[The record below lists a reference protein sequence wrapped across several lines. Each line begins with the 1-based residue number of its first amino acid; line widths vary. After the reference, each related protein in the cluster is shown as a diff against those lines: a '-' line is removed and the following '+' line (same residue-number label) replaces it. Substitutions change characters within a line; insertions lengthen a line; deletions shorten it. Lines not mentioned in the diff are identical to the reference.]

1 MEEGME
7 KLNRQQR
14 QGLMIGNQ
22 RGFTLIELIIVIVV
36 LGILAATAVPKYFDM
51 RTDARIA
58 AVQGL
63 AGGVSGAAAIAHA
76 ACLMDT
82 AGCSVTAPTATVSL
96 GGTPVDLVYGYP
108 AATAAGI
115 ETALDYTAGQ
125 FTETAAA
132 GTYTFHLTDAA
143 GDGCEVLYTAA
154 TSVAGTPVTY
164 TAATTAADTTA
175 CNF

>member
-1 MEEGME
+1 ME

-82 AGCSVTAPTATVSL
+82 AGCSVTAATDTVSL
-96 GGTPVDLVYGYP
+96 GGTTVNLVYGYP

-115 ETALDYTAGQ
+115 EAALDYTAGQ

-132 GTYTFHLTDAA
+132 GTYTFHLTTAA
-143 GDGCEVLYTAA
+143 GAGCEVLYTAA
-154 TSVAGTPVTY
+154 TSAAGPPVTY

>member
-1 MEEGME
+1 MEE
-7 KLNRQQR
+7 LNRQQR
-14 QGLMIGNQ
+14 QGLVVGNQ

-51 RTDARIA
+51 RTDARVA

-82 AGCSVTAPTATVSL
+82 AGCSVTAATDQVSL

-115 ETALDYTAGQ
+115 EAALDYTAGQ
-125 FTETAAA
+125 FTETAAVGPPA
-132 GTYTFHLTDAA
+132 TYTFHLTAAA
-143 GDGCEVLYTAA
+143 GDGCEVIYTSA
-154 TSVAGTPVTY
+154 TSADGPPVTY
-164 TAATTAADTTA
+164 TAATTAADTTT